1 MKKVKTKVKDLALEI
16 SVEIK
21 DILSKCKELSI
32 IARSASS
39 SISDEDAEKIKNSF
53 SKSQIV
59 KEKSDRD
66 IVKRTGSKVTI
77 RRKKAAKVKEVVKE
91 KNSVQSDNLKIK
103 EQDKLNEI
111 SSNEKEKLETL
122 SKDLDENIKI
132 EDDKSV
138 DSIKD
143 DLKSSEEPDAKVDE
157 EPTPQPNFN
166 QNKKKESDQ
175 TKPKKKSKIKPKDNP
190 KP

>member
-32 IARSASS
+32 IARSSSS

-77 RRKKAAKVKEVVKE
+77 RRKKAAKVKEVVE
-91 KNSVQSDNLKIK
+91 ERNSVQSDNLKIK
-103 EQDKLNEI
+103 EQDELNEI

-122 SKDLDENIKI
+122 SK
-132 EDDKSV
+132 
-138 DSIKD
+138 
-143 DLKSSEEPDAKVDE
+143 
-157 EPTPQPNFN
+157 
-166 QNKKKESDQ
+166 
-175 TKPKKKSKIKPKDNP
+175 
-190 KP
+190 

>member
-32 IARSASS
+32 IARSSSS

-77 RRKKAAKVKEVVKE
+77 RRKKAAKVKEVVE
-91 KNSVQSDNLKIK
+91 ERNSVESDNLKIK
-103 EQDKLNEI
+103 EQYELNEI
-111 SSNEKEKLETL
+111 SSNENE
-122 SKDLDENIKI
+122 
-132 EDDKSV
+132 
-138 DSIKD
+138 
-143 DLKSSEEPDAKVDE
+143 
-157 EPTPQPNFN
+157 
-166 QNKKKESDQ
+166 
-175 TKPKKKSKIKPKDNP
+175 
-190 KP
+190 

>member
-32 IARSASS
+32 IARSSSS

-77 RRKKAAKVKEVVKE
+77 RRKKAAKVKEVVE
-91 KNSVQSDNLKIK
+91 ERNSVESDNLKIK
-103 EQDKLNEI
+103 ELSLKKNSRFPKYPLNSSIFIEI
-111 SSNEKEKLETL
+111 PTRPSNVMEFCQMLY
-122 SKDLDENIKI
+122 
-132 EDDKSV
+132 
-138 DSIKD
+138 
-143 DLKSSEEPDAKVDE
+143 
-157 EPTPQPNFN
+157 
-166 QNKKKESDQ
+166 
-175 TKPKKKSKIKPKDNP
+175 
-190 KP
+190 

>member
-32 IARSASS
+32 IARSSS
-39 SISDEDAEKIKNSF
+39 SNISDEDAEKIKNSF

-77 RRKKAAKVKEVVKE
+77 RRKKAAKVKEVVE
-91 KNSVQSDNLKIK
+91 ERNSVESDNLKIK
-103 EQDKLNEI
+103 DYDPIIKRRFSEI
-111 SSNEKEKLETL
+111 SAQNVIEKL
-122 SKDLDENIKI
+122 KI
-132 EDDKSV
+132 EKG
-138 DSIKD
+138 
-143 DLKSSEEPDAKVDE
+143 
-157 EPTPQPNFN
+157 
-166 QNKKKESDQ
+166 NKNEMVMG
-175 TKPKKKSKIKPKDNP
+175 
-190 KP
+190 

>member
-1 MKKVKTKVKDLALEI
+1 MKKVKTKVKDLAIEI

-32 IARSASS
+32 IARSSS
-39 SISDEDAEKIKNSF
+39 SNISDEDAEKIKNSF

-143 DLKSSEEPDAKVDE
+143 DLKSSEESVAKVDV
-157 EPTPQPNFN
+157 EPSPHPNFN

-175 TKPKKKSKIKPKDNP
+175 S
-190 KP
+190 

>member
-32 IARSASS
+32 IARSSSS

-77 RRKKAAKVKEVVKE
+77 RRKKAAKVKEVVE
-91 KNSVQSDNLKIK
+91 ERNSVESDNLKIK
-103 EQDKLNEI
+103 EQDELNEI

-138 DSIKD
+138 DSMKD
-143 DLKSSEEPDAKVDE
+143 DLKSSEESDAKVDE
-157 EPTPQPNFN
+157 L
-166 QNKKKESDQ
+166 SL
-175 TKPKKKSKIKPKDNP
+175 IHI
-190 KP
+190 

>member
-32 IARSASS
+32 IARSSS
-39 SISDEDAEKIKNSF
+39 SNISDEDAEKIKNSF

-77 RRKKAAKVKEVVKE
+77 RRKKAAKAKEVVKE
-91 KNSVQSDNLKIK
+91 KNTVQSDNLKIK
-103 EQDKLNEI
+103 EQDKYNEI
-111 SSNEKEKLETL
+111 SSRHYQKVDILNKEKFIICYII
-122 SKDLDENIKI
+122 S
-132 EDDKSV
+132 
-138 DSIKD
+138 
-143 DLKSSEEPDAKVDE
+143 
-157 EPTPQPNFN
+157 F
-166 QNKKKESDQ
+166 
-175 TKPKKKSKIKPKDNP
+175 
-190 KP
+190 